1 MRPMT
6 RPFPAAPSLAVLALV
21 LAAAPALAQDPAA
34 QAPRRIVVSGDA
46 SAEATPDRASFT
58 AGVQAE
64 ARGARDAFSAAS
76 AAMTQVLAAL
86 EAAGVAKA
94 DLQTSEL
101 SVDPLW
107 DDGDG
112 GQRQPQVRGYVA
124 SNLVTVRVRDLPA
137 IGALID
143 AASTAGANRFMGLS
157 FDLADPAAQEA
168 QARAAA
174 VAEARAKA
182 EQLASAAGVRLGPVL
197 SITEQ
202 GGGGPMPMFARAE
215 AMADAPV
222 APGSVGVTVSVEVVY
237 GIE

>member
-1 MRPMT
+1 MRPML
-6 RPFPAAPSLAVLALV
+6 AALTLV
-21 LAAAPALAQDPAA
+21 LAAATPALAQDRAA
-34 QAPRRIVVSGDA
+34 EAPRRIVVTGDA
-46 SAEATPDRASFT
+46 SAEAAPDRASFT

-64 ARGARDAFSAAS
+64 ARGARDALTAAS
-76 AAMTQVLAAL
+76 TAMTQVLAAL

-101 SVDPLW
+101 SVDPVW

-112 GQRQPQVRGYVA
+112 GQRQPQVRGYMA
-124 SNLVTVRVRDLPA
+124 SNLVTVRSRDLA
-137 IGALID
+137 ALGALID
-143 AASTAGANRFMGLS
+143 AASEAGANRFMGLS
-157 FDLADPAAQEA
+157 FALADPAAQEA
-168 QARAAA
+168 EARAAA
-174 VAEARAKA
+174 VAEARARA

-202 GGGGPMPMFARAE
+202 GGAGPMPMFARAD
-215 AMADAPV
+215 AMPAPPV

>member
-1 MRPMT
+1 MRPML
-6 RPFPAAPSLAVLALV
+6 AALTLV
-21 LAAAPALAQDPAA
+21 LAAATPALAQDRAA
-34 QAPRRIVVSGDA
+34 EAPRRIVVSGDA
-46 SAEATPDRASFT
+46 SAEAAPDRASFT

-64 ARGARDAFSAAS
+64 ARGARDALKAAS
-76 AAMTQVLAAL
+76 GTMTQVLAAL

-112 GQRQPQVRGYVA
+112 GQRQPQVRGYIA
-124 SNLVTVRVRDLPA
+124 SNLVTVRSRDLA
-137 IGALID
+137 TLGALID
-143 AASTAGANRFMGLS
+143 AASEAGANRFMGLS

-168 QARAAA
+168 EARAAA
-174 VAEARAKA
+174 VAEARGRA

-202 GGGGPMPMFARAE
+202 GGAGPMPMFARAE
-215 AMADAPV
+215 AMPAPPV

>member
-1 MRPMT
+1 MRPML
-6 RPFPAAPSLAVLALV
+6 AALTLV
-21 LAAAPALAQDPAA
+21 LAAATPALAQDRAA
-34 QAPRRIVVSGDA
+34 EAPRRIVVTGDA
-46 SAEATPDRASFT
+46 SAEAAPDRASFT

-64 ARGARDAFSAAS
+64 ARGARDALTAAS
-76 AAMTQVLAAL
+76 TAMTQVLAAL

-101 SVDPLW
+101 SVDPVW

-112 GQRQPQVRGYVA
+112 GQRQPQVRGYMA
-124 SNLVTVRVRDLPA
+124 SNLVTVRSRDLA
-137 IGALID
+137 ALGALID
-143 AASTAGANRFMGLS
+143 AASEAGANRFMGLS
-157 FDLADPAAQEA
+157 FALADPAAQEA
-168 QARAAA
+168 KARAAA
-174 VAEARAKA
+174 VAEARARA

-202 GGGGPMPMFARAE
+202 GGAGPMPMFARAD
-215 AMADAPV
+215 AMPAPPV

>member
-1 MRPMT
+1 MRPML
-6 RPFPAAPSLAVLALV
+6 AALTLV
-21 LAAAPALAQDPAA
+21 LAAATPALAQDRAA
-34 QAPRRIVVSGDA
+34 EAPRRIVVTGDA
-46 SAEATPDRASFT
+46 SAEAAPDRASFT

-64 ARGARDAFSAAS
+64 ARGARDALTAAS
-76 AAMTQVLAAL
+76 TAMTQVLAAL

-101 SVDPLW
+101 SVDPVW

-112 GQRQPQVRGYVA
+112 GQRQPQVRGYMA
-124 SNLVTVRVRDLPA
+124 SNLVTVRARDLA
-137 IGALID
+137 ALGALID
-143 AASTAGANRFMGLS
+143 AASEAGANRFMGLS
-157 FDLADPAAQEA
+157 FALADPAAQEA
-168 QARAAA
+168 EARAAA
-174 VAEARAKA
+174 VAEARARA

-202 GGGGPMPMFARAE
+202 GGAGPMPMFARAD
-215 AMADAPV
+215 AMPAPPV

>member
-1 MRPMT
+1 MRPML
-6 RPFPAAPSLAVLALV
+6 AALTLV
-21 LAAAPALAQDPAA
+21 LAAATPALAQDRAA
-34 QAPRRIVVSGDA
+34 EAPRRIVVTGDA
-46 SAEATPDRASFT
+46 SAEAAPDRASFT

-64 ARGARDAFSAAS
+64 ARGARDAFAAAS
-76 AAMTQVLAAL
+76 IAMTQVLAAL

-101 SVDPLW
+101 SVDPVW

-112 GQRQPQVRGYVA
+112 GQRQPQVRGYMA
-124 SNLVTVRVRDLPA
+124 SNLVTVRARDLA
-137 IGALID
+137 ALGALID
-143 AASTAGANRFMGLS
+143 AASEAGANRFMGLS
-157 FDLADPAAQEA
+157 FGLADPAAQEA
-168 QARAAA
+168 EARAAA
-174 VAEARAKA
+174 VAEARARA

-202 GGGGPMPMFARAE
+202 GGGGPMPMFARAD
-215 AMADAPV
+215 AMPAPPV

>member
-1 MRPMT
+1 MT
-6 RPFPAAPSLAVLALV
+6 RRMLAALTLV
-21 LAAAPALAQDPAA
+21 FAAAPALAQDQAA
-34 QAPRRIVVSGDA
+34 APRRIVVTGDA
-46 SAEATPDRASFT
+46 SAEAAPDRASFT

-64 ARGARDAFSAAS
+64 ARQARDAFAAAS
-76 AAMTQVLAAL
+76 TAMARVLDAL
-86 EAAGVAKA
+86 GAAGVASA

-107 DDGDG
+107 DDGAG
-112 GQRQPQVRGYVA
+112 GQRQPQVRGFVA

-137 IGALID
+137 LGGLID

-157 FDLADPAAQEA
+157 FDLADPAAPQAE
-168 QARAAA
+168 ARAAA

-182 EQLASAAGVRLGPVL
+182 DQLASAAGVRLGPVL

-202 GGGGPMPMFARAE
+202 GDGQPMPMLARAE
-215 AMADAPV
+215 AMSDAKV
-222 APGSVGVTVSVEVVY
+222 APGSVGVRVSVEIVY

>member
-1 MRPMT
+1 MRPML
-6 RPFPAAPSLAVLALV
+6 AALTLV
-21 LAAAPALAQDPAA
+21 LAAAPPALAQDRTAE
-34 QAPRRIVVSGDA
+34 APRRIVVSGDA
-46 SAEATPDRASFT
+46 SAEAAPDRASFT

-64 ARGARDAFSAAS
+64 ARGARDALRAAS
-76 AAMTQVLAAL
+76 GTMTQVLAAL

-112 GQRQPQVRGYVA
+112 GQRQPQVRGYMA
-124 SNLVTVRVRDLPA
+124 SNLVTVRSRDLA
-137 IGALID
+137 ALGALID
-143 AASTAGANRFMGLS
+143 AASEAGANRFMGLS

-168 QARAAA
+168 EARAAA
-174 VAEARAKA
+174 VAEARARA

-202 GGGGPMPMFARAE
+202 GGAGPMPMFARAE
-215 AMADAPV
+215 AMPAPPV

>member
-1 MRPMT
+1 MRPML
-6 RPFPAAPSLAVLALV
+6 AALTLA
-21 LAAAPALAQDPAA
+21 LAAATPALAQDRAA
-34 QAPRRIVVSGDA
+34 EAPRRIVVTGDA
-46 SAEATPDRASFT
+46 SAEAAPDRASFT

-64 ARGARDAFSAAS
+64 ARGARDALKAAS
-76 AAMTQVLAAL
+76 TAMTQVLAAL

-112 GQRQPQVRGYVA
+112 GQRQPQVRGYMA
-124 SNLVTVRVRDLPA
+124 SNLVTVRARDLA
-137 IGALID
+137 ALGALID
-143 AASTAGANRFMGLS
+143 AASEAGANRFMGLS
-157 FDLADPAAQEA
+157 FALADPAAQEA
-168 QARAAA
+168 EARAAA
-174 VAEARAKA
+174 VAEARARA

-215 AMADAPV
+215 AMPSPPV

>member
-1 MRPMT
+1 MRPML
-6 RPFPAAPSLAVLALV
+6 AALTLV
-21 LAAAPALAQDPAA
+21 LAAATPALAQDRAA
-34 QAPRRIVVSGDA
+34 EAPRRIVVTGDA
-46 SAEATPDRASFT
+46 SAEAAPDRASFT

-64 ARGARDAFSAAS
+64 ARGARDALTAAS
-76 AAMTQVLAAL
+76 TAMTQVLAAL

-101 SVDPLW
+101 SVDPVW

-112 GQRQPQVRGYVA
+112 GQRQPQVRGYMA
-124 SNLVTVRVRDLPA
+124 SNLVTVRSRDLA
-137 IGALID
+137 ALGALID
-143 AASTAGANRFMGLS
+143 AASEAGANRFMGLS
-157 FDLADPAAQEA
+157 FTLADPAAQEA
-168 QARAAA
+168 EARAAA
-174 VAEARAKA
+174 VAEARARA

-202 GGGGPMPMFARAE
+202 GGAGPMPMFARAE
-215 AMADAPV
+215 AMPAPPV